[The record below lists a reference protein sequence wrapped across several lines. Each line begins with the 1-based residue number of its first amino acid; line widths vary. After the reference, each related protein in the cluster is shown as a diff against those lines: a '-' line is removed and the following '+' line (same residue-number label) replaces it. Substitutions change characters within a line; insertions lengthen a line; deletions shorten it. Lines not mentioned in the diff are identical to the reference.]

1 MSFFSI
7 HDSVSFFLFADGTVA
22 SHFILS
28 ELILLLLSAQLECLE
43 TYSRIYILT
52 VPVIFS

>member
-7 HDSVSFFLFADGTVA
+7 HDFGSFFLFADGTVA

-28 ELILLLLSAQLECLE
+28 ELILLLLPAQLECLE
-43 TYSRIYILT
+43 TYNGIYILT